1 MTLPDPDVPPR
12 VSRRTRAKVKQAD
25 IARAARVAKGLGD
38 GWAVE
43 IAPDGTIRIVQRGGA
58 GESRLDCLPSRP
70 EPKGR
75 PVL

>member
-1 MTLPDPDVPPR
+1 MTLPDSDAPLR
-12 VSRRTRAKVKQAD
+12 VSRTPAKVKQAN
-25 IARAARVAKGLGD
+25 IAGAARVAKGLGD

-43 IAPDGTIRIVQRGGA
+43 IAPDGTIRIVQHGGA
-58 GESRLDCLPSRP
+58 VESRRDCMPTRP